1 MAAVID
7 KVSFPVTGMTCAACQ
22 GFLEKTLANQPGVDA
37 ANVNLMLNI
46 ATVTYHPDQITPE
59 TLVEAVRET
68 GYGADLPRPED
79 SVLKQ
84 QEQHELEIRAHYLNL
99 RTKAFVSLA
108 AGALAM
114 AVMPFGH
121 HNVALN
127 YALLALTVFTMA
139 WAGRRFYVKAWAAL
153 KNRTSDMNTLIALGT
168 GAAFIFSLV
177 ATVAPGFF
185 HAHGLQPDVYYEAII
200 FIIALVLLGNTLEA
214 RAKGHTAA
222 ALRKLVQL
230 QPKTARV
237 LRDGAELDIDVD
249 SLGPGDIVRVR
260 PGERVAAD
268 GEIVHGSSAVD
279 ESMLTGESIPVEK
292 APGARLIGGTLNKTG
307 SVDFRVT
314 AVGGSSTLAQIV
326 RLLRDAQASKAPIQ
340 KLADR
345 ISSIFVPVVL
355 VIAILTFI
363 AWTILAPEATIVRAF
378 AAAVTVLIIACPCA
392 MGLAVPTA
400 VMVATGRAASA
411 GILIKGGEALERL
424 EKVDTVV
431 LDKTGTVTVG
441 QPSVTDVLTAGS
453 WKEADMLRL
462 AASLERHS
470 EHPLAEAVVRHVD
483 ARGIATPRAENFQAR
498 PGQGAM
504 GVVEGHAILIGNWA
518 LMEDWSIALSS
529 LDRQATDL
537 AAEGK
542 TPLFVTIDGE
552 PAGVIAVAD
561 TLRQTSKEAVEAL
574 RSNGLR
580 VVMLTG
586 DNEQTAR
593 AIARQAGIEEVVA
606 GVLPEGK
613 VDVVRRLQSE
623 GRVVAMAGD
632 GINDAP
638 ALAAADTG
646 IAMATGADIAMDAAD
661 VTLMRNDLRTVATAM
676 RLSKATMRVMRQN
689 LFWAF
694 VYNIIGIPVAAG
706 LLYPAFGI
714 MLSPVL
720 ASAAMALSSVSVVS
734 NSLRLRGATL

>member
-1 MAAVID
+1 
-7 KVSFPVTGMTCAACQ
+7 
-22 GFLEKTLANQPGVDA
+22 
-37 ANVNLMLNI
+37 
-46 ATVTYHPDQITPE
+46 
-59 TLVEAVRET
+59 
-68 GYGADLPRPED
+68 
-79 SVLKQ
+79 
-84 QEQHELEIRAHYLNL
+84 
-99 RTKAFVSLA
+99 
-108 AGALAM
+108 
-114 AVMPFGH
+114 
-121 HNVALN
+121 
-127 YALLALTVFTMA
+127 
-139 WAGRRFYVKAWAAL
+139 
-153 KNRTSDMNTLIALGT
+153 
-168 GAAFIFSLV
+168 
-177 ATVAPGFF
+177 
-185 HAHGLQPDVYYEAII
+185 
-200 FIIALVLLGNTLEA
+200 
-214 RAKGHTAA
+214 
-222 ALRKLVQL
+222 
-230 QPKTARV
+230 
-237 LRDGAELDIDVD
+237 
-249 SLGPGDIVRVR
+249 
-260 PGERVAAD
+260 
-268 GEIVHGSSAVD
+268 
-279 ESMLTGESIPVEK
+279 
-292 APGARLIGGTLNKTG
+292 
-307 SVDFRVT
+307 
-314 AVGGSSTLAQIV
+314 
-326 RLLRDAQASKAPIQ
+326 
-340 KLADR
+340 
-345 ISSIFVPVVL
+345 
-355 VIAILTFI
+355 
-363 AWTILAPEATIVRAF
+363 
-378 AAAVTVLIIACPCA
+378 
-392 MGLAVPTA
+392 
-400 VMVATGRAASA
+400 MVATGRAASA

>member
-1 MAAVID
+1 
-7 KVSFPVTGMTCAACQ
+7 
-22 GFLEKTLANQPGVDA
+22 
-37 ANVNLMLNI
+37 
-46 ATVTYHPDQITPE
+46 
-59 TLVEAVRET
+59 
-68 GYGADLPRPED
+68 
-79 SVLKQ
+79 
-84 QEQHELEIRAHYLNL
+84 
-99 RTKAFVSLA
+99 
-108 AGALAM
+108 
-114 AVMPFGH
+114 
-121 HNVALN
+121 
-127 YALLALTVFTMA
+127 
-139 WAGRRFYVKAWAAL
+139 
-153 KNRTSDMNTLIALGT
+153 
-168 GAAFIFSLV
+168 
-177 ATVAPGFF
+177 
-185 HAHGLQPDVYYEAII
+185 
-200 FIIALVLLGNTLEA
+200 
-214 RAKGHTAA
+214 
-222 ALRKLVQL
+222 
-230 QPKTARV
+230 
-237 LRDGAELDIDVD
+237 
-249 SLGPGDIVRVR
+249 
-260 PGERVAAD
+260 
-268 GEIVHGSSAVD
+268 
-279 ESMLTGESIPVEK
+279 
-292 APGARLIGGTLNKTG
+292 
-307 SVDFRVT
+307 
-314 AVGGSSTLAQIV
+314 
-326 RLLRDAQASKAPIQ
+326 
-340 KLADR
+340 
-345 ISSIFVPVVL
+345 
-355 VIAILTFI
+355 
-363 AWTILAPEATIVRAF
+363 VRAF

-441 QPSVTDVLTAGS
+441 QPSVTDVLTTGS
-453 WKEADMLRL
+453 WNEADMLRL

-470 EHPLAEAVVRHVD
+470 EHPLADAVVRHVD
-483 ARGIATPRAENFQAR
+483 GLRIATPRAENFQAH

-504 GVVEGHAILIGNWA
+504 GVVEGHAILIGNRA
-518 LMEDWSIALSS
+518 LMEAWSIALSS
-529 LDRQATDL
+529 LDSHATNL

-552 PAGVIAVAD
+552 PAGLIAVAD
-561 TLRQTSKEAVEAL
+561 TLRDTSKEAVEAL
-574 RSNGLR
+574 RSSGLR

-646 IAMATGADIAMDAAD
+646 IAMATGTDIAMDAAD

-734 NSLRLRGATL
+734 NSLRLRGAAL

>member
-121 HNVALN
+121 DNVALN